1 MKSAHDCFTNPLINH
16 PKNNRA
22 RGMGERERPN
32 TPVVRDSGGSTEF
45 AEVLPGIALGS
56 VVGSSVSRQSQDR
69 EPVDE
74 RQAGPKI
81 TVVVVDDHPVIREGL
96 VEILNSQTDISV
108 VGQAGDGFEA
118 CTVYSQ
124 LLPDV
129 LMLDLRLPKKEGVQV
144 LRELASLKVPMA
156 RVIIMT
162 SFDTEHDVCQAA
174 RAGAK
179 AFLHKMADPEQI
191 REVVRRVARGEKFF
205 PPDIGLRLVEAMSQ
219 AELSRREIQVL
230 EKLANGRSNKE
241 IGSALQITEGTVK
254 YHVKAILGKLD
265 AIGRAEAIAIAVR
278 RGLVR
283 MS

>member
-22 RGMGERERPN
+22 RGMSERERPD
-32 TPVVRDSGGSTEF
+32 TPVLQDL
-45 AEVLPGIALGS
+45 AS
-56 VVGSSVSRQSQDR
+56 VVGSFVSQKNQDQ
-69 EPVDE
+69 E
-74 RQAGPKI
+74 RADQQEAGPKI

-96 VEILNSQTDISV
+96 VDILNSQKDISV
-108 VGQAGDGFEA
+108 VGQAADGFEA
-118 CTVYSQ
+118 CAVYKQ

-129 LMLDLRLPKKEGVQV
+129 LMLDLRLPKKDGVQV
-144 LRELASLKVPMA
+144 LRELASVKVPIA

-162 SFDTEHDVCQAA
+162 SFDSEHDVCQAA

-191 REVVRRVARGEKFF
+191 REAVRRVARGEKFF

-230 EKLANGRSNKE
+230 EKLADGKSNKE

-254 YHVKAILGKLD
+254 YHVKAILRKLD